1 MDILEKFNEALL
13 PEKEDFY
20 SHINK
25 EGITDTDYARIK
37 RVRKDF
43 RIKYLG
49 EYHYLY
55 VQSDTLLF
63 TDVFGNFRNMCL
75 MIHEPNHANILSAPG
90 LAQQADFKKT
100 KVKLDL
106 LTDIDILLM
115 VQKGIR
121 GAICHSIY
129 RYAKANNKYMK
140 DYNKSKES
148 SYNQYWDLNDLY
160 GWAMLQKLPVNN
172 FDRIKETSQFNED
185 FIKTILK
192 KMMRDIFLK
201 LMFNILKSYTN
212 FIMSY
217 HF

>member
-1 MDILEKFNEALL
+1 MDIQENVNEALL

-25 EGITDTDYARIK
+25 EGITDADYAHIK

-43 RIKYLG
+43 RIKNLG

-75 MIHEPNHANILSAPG
+75 MIYEPNHANFLSSPG
-90 LAQQADFKKT
+90 LAQQANFKKT

-121 GAICHSIY
+121 GGICHSIY

-140 DYNKSKES
+140 DYDKNKES

-160 GWAMLQKLPVNN
+160 G
-172 FDRIKETSQFNED
+172 
-185 FIKTILK
+185 
-192 KMMRDIFLK
+192 
-201 LMFNILKSYTN
+201 
-212 FIMSY
+212 
-217 HF
+217 